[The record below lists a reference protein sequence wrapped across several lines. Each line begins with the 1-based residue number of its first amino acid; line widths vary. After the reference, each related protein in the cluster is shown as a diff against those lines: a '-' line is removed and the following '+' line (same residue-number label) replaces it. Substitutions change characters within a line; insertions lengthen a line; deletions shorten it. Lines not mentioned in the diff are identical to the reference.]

1 MRKKVGVWRLVFMA
15 FSLIAVTLGTEIV
28 FLGIQKLSFGRPG
41 ASILPSSGPFCQ
53 LGDDL
58 GDYGSSRN
66 DTLGSG
72 DRFLVISG

>member
-1 MRKKVGVWRLVFMA
+1 MA
-15 FSLIAVTLGTEIV
+15 FSRIAVTLGTEFV
-28 FLGIQKLSFGRPG
+28 FLGIQKLSSGRPG
-41 ASILPSSGPFCQ
+41 ASILPFSGPFCQ

>member
-1 MRKKVGVWRLVFMA
+1 MA
-15 FSLIAVTLGTEIV
+15 FLLIAVTLDTDIAI
-28 FLGIQKLSFGRPG
+28 LGIQKLSFGRLG
-41 ASILPSSGPFCQ
+41 ASSLPSSRPFCQ

-58 GDYGSSRN
+58 GDNGSSRN

>member
-1 MRKKVGVWRLVFMA
+1 MA

-28 FLGIQKLSFGRPG
+28 FLGIQKLSFGRLG
-41 ASILPSSGPFCQ
+41 ASSLPSSGPFCQ

-58 GDYGSSRN
+58 GDNGSSRN

-72 DRFLVISG
+72 DRFLMISG